1 MKKKRVLALLLAL
14 SLAVGMN
21 DMTVLAFGQ
30 RAPEQTVILAEG
42 SSADDIHVS
51 SVDSAGAARE
61 EQTEPG
67 GGIQKAA
74 VAEETGVT
82 GDGGS
87 SDNQNTPDQPD
98 GNDDA
103 NAPGASDGTDDTNAP
118 GQSGDKDDANT
129 SDQPGGKDNTNT
141 PGGSEDKDGI
151 NTPENPDDTGDTNT
165 PAQPGDKDDTD
176 TPAQPGDK
184 DDTNTPEDP
193 DHTGDVDD
201 AKNPDPAE
209 DEDGLPE
216 DGESGEEE
224 PAGEE
229 EKDPT
234 EELPDAAVKEARMV
248 TFTDDTGMKITYN
261 VNEEYD
267 LTITDGVLEAI
278 TYADGKPVSGVVAVP
293 SGKGITAIGSAFK
306 GNDKIT
312 YVRLPAGVTSLQD
325 DAFNNCYNLQG
336 IYLPNGM
343 QTIGNNAFYRCT
355 GLLKVAV
362 PKQVASIGNGAFY
375 GNTKLFMVY
384 MQDADYSDLVS
395 IGDQAFYE
403 CRVLEQFCSDQG
415 FVIPGKLE
423 TIGTSAF
430 YGCRSIK
437 AIDFHESVKS
447 IGESAF
453 QGCNSLRELVLSSQI
468 ETIPKNAFSGCDQ
481 LYRVQFKQGN
491 KIIGE
496 SAFEGC
502 LKLGGLVLPGSV
514 ASLGNY
520 AFFGCT
526 SLTTVE
532 VKNSGVVYGDSVFP
546 NLETLTLRST
556 SESTTEEYTIGK
568 KIKFVAYDT
577 DNGYYLYKISCMGDV
592 GSTSML
598 QIKDADGKDPN
609 TLNKNQGVS
618 KGTKLYVYDVRN
630 ESQKSLFN
638 FSWSSVK
645 CNGEPLLV
653 EKGETDNDAPR
664 YYFLMPI
671 GGALITVEY
680 ESVESSKKIR
690 GTADDVTVEISNGD
704 VITNAKGE
712 VVSINLKAGQYT
724 RMFLTDAKDDNK
736 AVPSHKITFASEK
749 KSVATVT
756 EKGGVIHAVNEGYT
770 TISAKVTGGDEQVIT
785 KTIRVDV
792 TPADVTELRLKAD
805 GYDASKV
812 DIVTNPAGD
821 TQTATID
828 KNRLGSGMKFQ
839 LKAAAYDADGDNVA
853 VKLQWSSTDSKV
865 AKLSAASTAVDNPN
879 NTVTIPAGTTG
890 EATIRVSATNADKKT
905 ITQKFVIRVIDVT
918 PRLVSNNLTVNPMQT
933 EGAVLQIVSAYGRAV
948 DQDKVKLVKIDSNNV
963 QTECRDFDFTYLP
976 GESDNTVTA
985 FRITPPLNKR
995 MDNGTWSLFVD
1006 INNGAYDLLP
1016 VKITVKNSEPKPKV
1030 AFEKKQP
1037 KLNLWYANDGTE
1049 FKINVSG
1056 LGNDAVSDYQLF
1068 SLADDKDKLFEQN
1081 FEVEYVSRS
1090 SCVIIQK
1097 SNSLLYNSKKKPVV
1111 TGTLRLY
1118 FEGYVESVYKDF
1130 KITIPTQTV
1139 KPAYKLNRTSDTF
1152 HGGCEAQQVELQL
1165 LNNKKQPAD
1174 LSDGGYHLQV
1184 VDGSGTGNSNSVEAC
1199 DVDETGRITLTLKD
1213 NPRKGKVNLML
1224 TNDAWADGQKLI
1236 YTYTIKLSGSAPSI
1250 TLTDGPSSTV
1260 KLKSSTVTLNQ
1271 SYPEQE
1277 VLFGLTSNQKDTV
1290 IAEEQEFERPA
1301 NLKQTAMEQY
1311 DKLNV
1316 EYIGGAG
1323 RVSII
1328 AEDIKDGTYTYVCKN
1343 AKYVFAGGEQ
1353 PANKVTLKVK
1363 VKKGVPTV
1371 SVKGSAS
1378 LNNTAR
1384 TEGNDFAERQE
1395 LTLVTKNLPEDYQF
1409 DEDATLSSIV
1419 CTTKNRGD
1427 YAERFEWELIERQV
1441 GEDGKLID
1449 AKLAVTMLEWCE
1461 KGTYKFSILP
1471 TFTGNGNTIA
1481 VKKRINFN
1489 VKVHDGEIYVTL
1501 AAKGKLN
1508 LLDRFGECTASNSI
1522 IYTPKLN
1529 NVKDKVIDA
1538 RVFDYDQYAPIPT
1551 YDSEESAFFE
1561 ARVSADGKVYIIPKE
1576 DARLENGVSMKI
1588 KIWMELENYKFGG
1601 EDGGGTFCNKVLTVK
1616 TAQVL
1621 PKVITDRST
1630 VNLYLSNKDYV
1641 ATFIVGKKDEKAVGN
1656 VESIAFGEKD
1666 TKAQESFVTTEDD
1679 VTGKETIIESE
1690 QLEDG
1695 SLRVKLK
1702 LRDTQSYSGNST
1714 NKITMYVRFAGQGTN
1729 TPGTAVTMNVK
1740 INK

>member
-30 RAPEQTVILAEG
+30 RAPEQTVMMAE
-42 SSADDIHVS
+42 SSS
-51 SVDSAGAARE
+51 SNDTYVNFAASAGDASE
-61 EQTEPG
+61 EQGEPG
-67 GGIQKAA
+67 SGIQKPA
-74 VAEETGVT
+74 VVEETDVT
-82 GDGGS
+82 GDGES
-87 SDNQNTPDQPD
+87 SDNQNTSDQPD

-118 GQSGDKDDANT
+118 GQSDDKDDANA
-129 SDQPGGKDNTNT
+129 SGQPDDKDDTNT
-141 PGGSEDKDGI
+141 PGDSEDKDGI
-151 NTPENPDDTGDTNT
+151 NTPGDPGDKGDTNT
-165 PAQPGDKDDTD
+165 PAE
-176 TPAQPGDK
+176 PGDK

-201 AKNPDPAE
+201 AENLDPAE

-267 LTITDGVLEAI
+267 LTITEGVLEAI
-278 TYADGKPVSGVVAVP
+278 TYADGKPVSGVVAIP
-293 SGKGITAIGSAFK
+293 SNKGITAIGAAFK
-306 GNDKIT
+306 GNADIT
-312 YVRLPAGVTSLQD
+312 YVRLPEGVTSIQD

-336 IYLPNGM
+336 IYLPKEM

-355 GLLKVAV
+355 GLLKVAIPRKV
-362 PKQVASIGNGAFY
+362 VSIGNGAFY
-375 GNTKLFMVY
+375 GNTKLFMIY
-384 MQDADYSDLVS
+384 MQDADFSDLVS

-403 CRVLEQFCSDQG
+403 CRALEQFCSDKG

-423 TIGTSAF
+423 TIGAAAF

-437 AIDFHESVKS
+437 TIDMHESVKT
-447 IGESAF
+447 IGEGVF
-453 QGCNSLRELVLSSQI
+453 QGCNSLRELVLSSKI

-491 KIIGE
+491 KAVGE

-520 AFFGCT
+520 AFLGCT

-577 DNGYYLYKISCMGDV
+577 DNGFYLYKISCMGNE

-598 QIKDADGKDPN
+598 KVKDADGKDPN
-609 TLNKNQGVS
+609 TLNKNQGVP
-618 KGTKLYVYDVRN
+618 KGTKLYVTCEMTADQ
-630 ESQKSLFN
+630 SKLFKLVEG
-638 FSWSSVK
+638 SVK
-645 CNGEPLLV
+645 CNGEPLKA
-653 EKGETDNDAPR
+653 EPGATKEDAPR
-664 YYFLMPI
+664 AYFEMPI
-671 GGALITVEY
+671 GGALITVEF

-690 GTADDVTVEISNGD
+690 GTADDVKVEISNGD
-704 VITNAKGE
+704 VVTHASGE
-712 VVSINLKAGQYT
+712 VIGVNLKTGQDT
-724 RMFLTDAKDDNK
+724 RMFLTDAKEDNK
-736 AVPSHKITFASEK
+736 AVPSSKITF
-749 KSVATVT
+749 KSDNTTVATVAKDGT
-756 EKGGVIHAVNEGYT
+756 IHPVKEGYA
-770 TISAKVTGGDEQVIT
+770 TITATVRGGDEQLIT
-785 KTIRVDV
+785 KSIRVDV
-792 TPADVTELRLKAD
+792 VAADVAELKLKASK
-805 GYDASKV
+805 YDAAIV

-821 TQTATID
+821 IQTATID
-828 KNRLGSGMKFQ
+828 KNRLGSKTEIQ
-839 LKAAAYDADGDNVA
+839 IKATVYNEDEEPVG

-865 AKLSAASTAVDNPN
+865 AQLSAASTAVDNPI

-948 DQDKVKLVKIDSNNV
+948 DKDKVKLVKIDSNNV

-995 MDNGTWSLFVD
+995 MNNGTWSLFVD

-1056 LGNDAVSDYQLF
+1056 LGNDAVSDYQLL
-1068 SLADDKDKLFEQN
+1068 SLADDKDKLFEEN

-1090 SCVIIQK
+1090 SCVITQK
-1097 SNSLLYNSKKKPVV
+1097 SDSLLYNSKKKPAV

-1130 KITIPTQTV
+1130 KITIPTQTL

-1199 DVDETGRITLTLKD
+1199 DIDETGHITLSLKD

-1224 TNDAWADGQKLI
+1224 TNDAWAEGQKLI

-1260 KLKSSTVTLNQ
+1260 KLKGSTVTLNQ

-1301 NLKQTAMEQY
+1301 TLKAAAIEQY
-1311 DKLNV
+1311 DKLEV
-1316 EYIGGAG
+1316 VYVGGAG

-1384 TEGNDFAERQE
+1384 TESNDFAERQE

-1419 CTTKNRGD
+1419 CTTKNRED

-1449 AKLAVTMLEWCE
+1449 GKLAVTMLEWCE

-1471 TFTGNGNTIA
+1471 TFTGNGNTIE

-1702 LRDTQSYSGNST
+1702 LRETQSYSGNST
-1714 NKITMYVRFAGQGTN
+1714 NKITMYVRFEGQGTN
-1729 TPGTAVTMNVK
+1729 TPGTAITMNVK